1 MTDVFERAYKAFD
14 PAPLS
19 AADSNL
25 YVDLEPAR
33 GEGDVVNRLAK
44 RIRGSAGEP
53 TCQLL
58 AGHHGSGKSTELR
71 RLQGILERGTPPI
84 FVVFC
89 EAKSDLDLNDV
100 DFPEILIALVRQMA
114 AQLKDRLSI
123 SLKPGYIKDRLERI
137 TNLLGRKVAFDDMDI
152 NAGLF
157 DFSAA
162 IKGSPDA
169 RFKIREA
176 LEPDT
181 SNLLFAANDIISK
194 AKSELTKRGYGD
206 LAIIVD
212 DLDKIVL
219 RDHRSGA
226 GSTAEYLFIH
236 RHAQLAGFQCHV
248 AYSMPLALAYSAQE
262 EKITNLYG
270 GRVPVIPMTKISTPP
285 PRRGPYP
292 KGVEC
297 FRQMIAR
304 RLEEAQVIPG
314 DVFAGDKIRDQL
326 IKLSGGQPRE
336 LMILIREALIGGD
349 LPIHQAA
356 VDRAAREGAR
366 AYARQLLEEHVAI
379 VRQVAKTGKLR
390 RTAGND
396 QLIRELLDSRAVLQ
410 YVNKIEWY
418 GVNPLIELPATRRSR

>member
-44 RIRGSAGEP
+44 RIRGSADEP

-71 RLQGILERGTPPI
+71 RLQGLLERGTPPI

-89 EAKSDLDLNDV
+89 
-100 DFPEILIALVRQMA
+100 
-114 AQLKDRLSI
+114 
-123 SLKPGYIKDRLERI
+123 
-137 TNLLGRKVAFDDMDI
+137 
-152 NAGLF
+152 
-157 DFSAA
+157 
-162 IKGSPDA
+162 
-169 RFKIREA
+169 
-176 LEPDT
+176 
-181 SNLLFAANDIISK
+181 
-194 AKSELTKRGYGD
+194 
-206 LAIIVD
+206 
-212 DLDKIVL
+212 
-219 RDHRSGA
+219 
-226 GSTAEYLFIH
+226 
-236 RHAQLAGFQCHV
+236 
-248 AYSMPLALAYSAQE
+248 
-262 EKITNLYG
+262 
-270 GRVPVIPMTKISTPP
+270 
-285 PRRGPYP
+285 
-292 KGVEC
+292 
-297 FRQMIAR
+297 
-304 RLEEAQVIPG
+304 
-314 DVFAGDKIRDQL
+314 
-326 IKLSGGQPRE
+326 
-336 LMILIREALIGGD
+336 EALIGGD

-410 YVNKIEWY
+410 YVNKTEWY
-418 GVNPLIELPATRRSR
+418 GVNPLIELSATRQSR